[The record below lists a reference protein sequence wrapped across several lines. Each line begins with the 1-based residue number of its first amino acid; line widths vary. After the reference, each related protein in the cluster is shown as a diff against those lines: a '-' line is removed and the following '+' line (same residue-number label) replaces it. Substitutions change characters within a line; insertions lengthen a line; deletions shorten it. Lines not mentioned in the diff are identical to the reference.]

1 MLVAF
6 LHVAYVYTKIDYI
19 GNIIVLEKCSYFY
32 LRSRRYMNIVEL
44 SINEIKPYEKNPR
57 KNDKSV
63 NKVANREKLV
73 VI

>member
-1 MLVAF
+1 
-6 LHVAYVYTKIDYI
+6 
-19 GNIIVLEKCSYFY
+19 
-32 LRSRRYMNIVEL
+32 MNIVEL